1 MRLTD
6 TRLSFL
12 SELLIPWGSR
22 WWLGLTVNQ
31 FAAGSIPAYGA
42 VAVLHWFR
50 NLTVNQVH
58 VGSMP
63 IGHTSAAF
71 DYWLGRLLLKQQDRR
86 SKLLCG
92 TPEGIRL
99 DEETVL
105 KTVGGSNRF
114 GVRVPG
120 LPLSNLNH

>member
-1 MRLTD
+1 MMLV
-6 TRLSFL
+6 
-12 SELLIPWGSR
+12 IPWGSR

-50 NLTVNQVH
+50 DLTVNQVH
-58 VGSMP
+58 VGSIP
-63 IGHTSAAF
+63 IGHLWRCAEVFSFQFFCRIRLLARSAAF
-71 DYWLGRLLLKQQDRR
+71 QATGRR

-92 TPEGIRL
+92 TTEGIRQ

-120 LPLSNLNH
+120 LSLSKSE